1 MSLATSLFKWTDRV
15 GGGLAVRALGLAHHH
30 LRPGPPF
37 VDIDPRAVRRVLL
50 VRPGGIGDL
59 LLLLPAVQRLR
70 TALPGVEL
78 TLIAQRRNASLA
90 ELSGAFDH
98 VACFDGSPA
107 TFARALRRG
116 HDVAIDSEQFHYS
129 SAAFAFLSGARARIG
144 FKINPARNEL
154 YTHLVDYPMDLHES
168 VAFARLV
175 EPLCGAADA
184 AGPVPTLAGV
194 LDRGRLP
201 ERVDGVPAAAGRVVV
216 FPYGGGRGKEWPT
229 PRWTE
234 VVRRLRAAG
243 HEVALVGGSDAR
255 PRAEAVLA
263 GLGGDGASVLD
274 LVGRLSLRD
283 TAAVVA
289 QARLYVGCDTG
300 VTHVAQAL
308 GVRCVVL
315 FGASDERKWGP
326 PPELG
331 QAVSEPVPCRPCAI
345 FGYVKRCRT
354 IDCMNRIAVDRVWR
368 AVEAELAA
376 SAQ

>member
-1 MSLATSLFKWTDRV
+1 MSLATTLFKWTDRV

-37 VDIDPRAVRRVLL
+37 VEIDPRAVRRVLL

-59 LLLLPAVQRLR
+59 LLLLPAVRRLR
-70 TALPGVEL
+70 AALPGLEL

-90 ELSGAFDH
+90 ELSGAFDR
-98 VACFDGSPA
+98 VACFDGPPA
-107 TFARALRRG
+107 AFARALRRG
-116 HDVAIDSEQFHYS
+116 HDVAVDSEQFHYS
-129 SAAFAFLSGARARIG
+129 SAVFALLSGAPARIG

-168 VAFARLV
+168 LAFARLF
-175 EPLCGAADA
+175 EPLCGPA
-184 AGPVPTLAGV
+184 AGPPELAGV
-194 LDRGRLP
+194 LDRSRLP
-201 ERVDGVPAAAGRVVV
+201 ARVDGVPDDARRVVV

-234 VVRRLRAAG
+234 LVRRLLAAG
-243 HEVALVGGSDAR
+243 HEVALVGGADAR
-255 PRAEAVLA
+255 ERAGEVLA
-263 GLGGDGASVLD
+263 GLPAGKAVLD

-289 QARLYVGCDTG
+289 GARLYVGCDTG

-326 PPELG
+326 PALG
-331 QAVSEPVPCRPCAI
+331 QAVSEPVPCRPCSI

-354 IDCMNRIAVDRVWR
+354 IDCMDRIAVDRVWR
-368 AVEAELAA
+368 AVEGELG
-376 SAQ
+376 AQ

>member
-1 MSLATSLFKWTDRV
+1 MSLATSLFKWADRV
-15 GGGLAVRALGLAHHH
+15 VGGLAVRGLGLAHHH

-70 TALPGVEL
+70 AALPGIEL

-90 ELSGAFDH
+90 ELSGAFDQ
-98 VACFDGSPA
+98 VACFDGSPT

-175 EPLCGAADA
+175 EPLCGT
-184 AGPVPTLAGV
+184 AGTVPTLAGV

-201 ERVDGVPAAAGRVVV
+201 ERVDGVPEAAGRVVV

-234 VVRRLRAAG
+234 LVRRLRAAG
-243 HEVALVGGSDAR
+243 HELALVGGSDAR
-255 PRAEAVLA
+255 PRTDAVLA
-263 GLGGDGASVLD
+263 GLGDARGVLD

-331 QAVSEPVPCRPCAI
+331 QAVSEPVPCRPCSI

-354 IDCMNRIAVDRVWR
+354 IDCMDRVAVERVWR

-376 SAQ
+376 SVQ